1 MPHNSLKNLDSP
13 LINKLRNYEP
23 EFIEI
28 RKNLHQNPELS
39 REEYKTADYI
49 ENCLKSWNIETHR
62 LIGTG
67 IIGIIKKGQSNRNI
81 GLRAD
86 IDALPINESNNLPY
100 ASQTPGVM
108 HACGHDGHMTTL
120 LMAAKYLQFDADFD
134 GIVTLIFQPDEEDTA
149 GAKRMIEAGLFE
161 KFPVDTVFAYHNYP
175 GAKTGDVLIRD
186 GAQMAGTCTIRIK
199 VKSCG
204 GHAAHPYQ
212 TVDTIYVAAQIVTA
226 LQSIPSRNLS
236 AIDSAVITIGTIH
249 GGVANN
255 AIPGE
260 VAMTGTLRYFDVAI
274 REKVKARIRELVEF
288 TAKSYGAT
296 AEVELIDG
304 YIPTIN
310 EPNATAFAINSIE
323 SLIKPEHLHFD
334 KIPSMGAED
343 FGFMLAEKPG
353 AYFYLG
359 NDKTD
364 TLTPLHTS
372 GFDFDDRNLLI
383 GSAIFCQL
391 ALDYLK

>member
-100 ASQTPGVM
+100 TSQTPGVM

-134 GIVTLIFQPDEEDTA
+134 GIVT
-149 GAKRMIEAGLFE
+149 
-161 KFPVDTVFAYHNYP
+161 
-175 GAKTGDVLIRD
+175 
-186 GAQMAGTCTIRIK
+186 
-199 VKSCG
+199 
-204 GHAAHPYQ
+204 
-212 TVDTIYVAAQIVTA
+212 
-226 LQSIPSRNLS
+226 
-236 AIDSAVITIGTIH
+236 
-249 GGVANN
+249 
-255 AIPGE
+255 
-260 VAMTGTLRYFDVAI
+260 
-274 REKVKARIRELVEF
+274 
-288 TAKSYGAT
+288 
-296 AEVELIDG
+296 
-304 YIPTIN
+304 
-310 EPNATAFAINSIE
+310 
-323 SLIKPEHLHFD
+323 
-334 KIPSMGAED
+334 
-343 FGFMLAEKPG
+343 
-353 AYFYLG
+353 
-359 NDKTD
+359 
-364 TLTPLHTS
+364 
-372 GFDFDDRNLLI
+372 
-383 GSAIFCQL
+383 
-391 ALDYLK
+391 